1 MSSNISYY
9 LYEVKKMKKFI
20 YTYLKY
26 YFFTK
31 SDIHEEIAKHYM
43 RMFKFIYEVL
53 EDEMQK

>member
-1 MSSNISYY
+1 
-9 LYEVKKMKKFI
+9 MKKFI